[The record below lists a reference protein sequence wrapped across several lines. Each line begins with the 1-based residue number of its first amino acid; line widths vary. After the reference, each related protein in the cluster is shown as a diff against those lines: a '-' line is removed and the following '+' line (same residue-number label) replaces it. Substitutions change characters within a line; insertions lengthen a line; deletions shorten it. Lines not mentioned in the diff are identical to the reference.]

1 MTINTGCGYGCV
13 FNMAAVKGNLTADT
27 GAEPDLQNPNY

>member
-1 MTINTGCGYGCV
+1 MTINTGCGCGYA
-13 FNMAAVKGNLTADT
+13 FNMAAAKGNLTADT